1 MPPAGEYE
9 PSPVEPVRD
18 QVARYERTDGEEGGV
33 GLDSGLP
40 IIVVTMRGR
49 FTRKIRKAPVMRI
62 EHAGN
67 YALVASNNG
76 VEQHPLWYHN
86 LIADPSVTVQDG
98 PKRFA
103 GRVRELHGA
112 EREVWWQ
119 RAVAVYPQ
127 YAIYQS
133 QMERIIPVLL
143 VERI

>member
-1 MPPAGEYE
+1 MPPAGGYE
-9 PSPVEPVRD
+9 PSPVEVVRD
-18 QVARYERTDGEEGGV
+18 QVARYEGTDGEEGGV

-49 FTRKIRKAPVMRI
+49 FTCKIRKAPLMRI
-62 EHAGN
+62 EHAGS

-76 VEQHPLWYHN
+76 AEQHPHWYHN
-86 LIADPSVTVQDG
+86 FTADPSVTVQDG
-98 PKRFA
+98 PQRFV

-112 EREVWWQ
+112 EREEWWQ
-119 RAVAVYPQ
+119 RAVAAYPQ

-143 VERI
+143 IERI